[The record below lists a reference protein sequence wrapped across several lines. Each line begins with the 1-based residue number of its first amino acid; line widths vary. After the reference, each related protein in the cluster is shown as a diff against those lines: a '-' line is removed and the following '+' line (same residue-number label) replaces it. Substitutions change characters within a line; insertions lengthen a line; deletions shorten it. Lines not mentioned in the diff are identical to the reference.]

1 MVEDKKRSM
10 LTLLRIRRAVSC
22 LVTAVLLALPVA
34 SAPAGSMDRTTAA
47 PIEALD
53 QALVGIMRA
62 GRQTPFQQRAAMLAP
77 VVERA
82 FDLPEI
88 LQISVGPG
96 WLTLSAEQQ
105 AALLA
110 AFRQY
115 TIASY
120 VDNFDNY
127 DGQRF
132 VISPATRTLSDG
144 RQVVDTQ
151 LIPKTGT
158 AHTLD
163 YVMQK
168 TDAGWKVVDVL
179 ADGSIS
185 RVALQRSD
193 FSALFD
199 KGGAPALEARLHE
212 KTEAL
217 SRG

>member
-115 TIASY
+115 TI
-120 VDNFDNY
+120 